1 MTRIAM
7 VAARYFPYLGGIEAH
22 VHEVAPRL
30 AADGFDVRILTCD
43 LSGELPPVEVVQG
56 IEVRRFHAGPANKD
70 WILSPALYQ
79 ELAKGGYDL
88 VHVQGVHTGVPP
100 AAMEAARRAGMPY
113 VVTFHTG
120 GYSKPLRNRLRGTQF
135 RALAPLLRR
144 ADALIGVSDYEARRF
159 RAYVGSGGPPVDVV
173 RNGGSLPT
181 PDPAVDVVPGR
192 VLSVGR
198 LEKYKGHHRLVAAL
212 PLLREW
218 QPDAHVRILGDG
230 PARQELMDLA
240 FSLGVADR
248 VTIDHVPP
256 GDRLAMAR
264 EVAAAQVVG
273 LLSDYEA
280 HPVAVME
287 ALTLHR
293 PVLVARTS
301 GLVELEVA
309 GLVRGVPAECGPS
322 VVAHSLDLQMRHP
335 LHVDAST
342 LPTWETCSAELAST
356 YRKVLSRSPGPLV
369 G

>member
-1 MTRIAM
+1 MTRVAM
-7 VAARYFPYLGGIEAH
+7 VSARYFPYLGGIEAH

-30 AADGFDVRILTCD
+30 EADGFDVSILTCD
-43 LSGELPPVEVVQG
+43 ISGDLPPVEEVQG
-56 IEVRRFHAGPANKD
+56 IEVRRFPAGPADKD
-70 WILSPALYQ
+70 WIISPALYQ

-88 VHVQGVHTGVPP
+88 VHVQ
-100 AAMEAARRAGMPY
+100 
-113 VVTFHTG
+113 TFHTG

-144 ADALIGVSDYEARRF
+144 ADALIGVSEYEADRF
-159 RAYVGSGGPPVDVV
+159 RTYVGSGGPPVEVV

-181 PDPAVDVVPGR
+181 PVPAVEVVPGR

-198 LEKYKGHHRLVAAL
+198 LEKYKGHHRLVSAL
-212 PLLREW
+212 PLLRER
-218 QPDAHVRILGDG
+218 QPDAHLRILGDG
-230 PARQELMDLA
+230 PVRQELMDLA
-240 FSLGVADR
+240 AALGVADR

-287 ALTLHR
+287 ALTLNR

-301 GLVELEVA
+301 GLLELEEA

-322 VVAHSLDLQMRHP
+322 VVAHSLVLQMRHP
-335 LHVDAST
+335 LPVDIST
-342 LPTWETCSAELAST
+342 LPTWESCSAGVAT
-356 YRKVLSRSPGPLV
+356 IYRRVLSRSPGSMV

>member
-1 MTRIAM
+1 MRIAL

-30 AADGFDVRILTCD
+30 AADGFDVTILTCD
-43 LSGELPPVEVVQG
+43 LGGDLPLVEEVQG
-56 IEVRRFHAGPANKD
+56 IEVRRFLAGPAGKD
-70 WILSPALYQ
+70 WMLSPALYRDV
-79 ELAKGGYDL
+79 AKGGFDL
-88 VHVQGVHTGVPP
+88 VHVQGIHTGVPP
-100 AAMEAARRAGMPY
+100 AAMAASRRAGMPY

-144 ADALIGVSDYEARRF
+144 ADALIGVSEFEAERF
-159 RAYVGSGGPPVDVV
+159 RGFVGPRGPKVEVV

-181 PDPAVDVVPGR
+181 PEPAAEAVPGR

-198 LEKYKGHHRLVAAL
+198 LETYKGHQRLIAAL
-212 PLLREW
+212 PLLLER
-218 QPDAHVRILGDG
+218 QPEAHLRILGDG
-230 PARQELMDLA
+230 PARPMLVDLA
-240 FSLGVADR
+240 RELGVADR

-264 EVAAAQVVG
+264 EVAAAQVVA

-287 ALTLHR
+287 ALTLNR

-301 GLVELEVA
+301 GLVELEVE
-309 GLVRGVPAECGPS
+309 GLVRGVPAECGPA

-335 LHVDAST
+335 LSVDAST
-342 LPTWETCSAELAST
+342 LPTWETCAAGLGSIYRRVLARQRPST
-356 YRKVLSRSPGPLV
+356 VT
-369 G
+369 